1 MTQEDFRTYIENHA
15 AYERLQSKLPSL
27 QIDWETDPNVDL
39 SVLASD
45 INLPDVPG
53 TRRKIETMDLDKII
67 HTAKDLF
74 DGGSIERYTNLF
86 KLIENGVKIIPPLVH
101 REIEFLDCEEIK
113 KSFKESIHV
122 SDGYHRLNL
131 AKHIGLKEVPVLV
144 VEKPYKYTFTKTL
157 WEVSCSEDKILLKR
171 KETDTIFELPLA
183 NCFGSLTVSG
193 DYLFT
198 IL

>member
-1 MTQEDFRTYIENHA
+1 MTTEDFRTYIENHA
-15 AYERLQSKLPSL
+15 AFERLQSKLPSL

-53 TRRKIETMDLDKII
+53 TRRSIEIVDIDKIM

-74 DGGSIERYTNLF
+74 ANGSLERYTNLF
-86 KLIENGVKIIPPLVH
+86 KLIESGVKIIPPLMH
-101 REIEFLDCEEIK
+101 RSIHFVDCEEIK
-113 KSFKESIHV
+113 ESINKLIPV
-122 SDGYHRLNL
+122 SDGFHRLNL

-144 VEKPYKYTFTKTL
+144 VETPTSHTFTKAL
-157 WEVSCSEDKILLKR
+157 WEISCNEDKIMLKR
-171 KETDTIFELPLA
+171 KETGAIFELPLA

>member
-1 MTQEDFRTYIENHA
+1 MTTEDFRTYIENHSA
-15 AYERLQSKLPSL
+15 FERLQSKLPSL

-45 INLPDVPG
+45 IKLPDVPG
-53 TRRKIETMDLDKII
+53 TRLKIETMDLDKII

-86 KLIENGVKIIPPLVH
+86 KLIENGVKIIPPLMH
-101 REIEFLDCEEIK
+101 RSIQFVDCEEV
-113 KSFKESIHV
+113 KESNNKPTPV

-144 VEKPYKYTFTKTL
+144 VEMPYKYTFTKAL
-157 WEVSCSEDKILLKR
+157 WEVSCNEDKILLKR
-171 KETDTIFELPLA
+171 KETDAIFELPLA
-183 NCFGSLTVSG
+183 NCFGRLTVSG